1 MPGFEAV
8 VSVDEVAKKQGERGS
23 PTPPADPS
31 DVEEERSDVTLRR
44 KNLTMDS
51 SDLLST
57 LTEDLS
63 SLAVKEEDAVEYSL
77 PAIGFAT
84 LDSAYKSLNLYPD
97 VPDRQDDLEG
107 LARSDGSS
115 ASSTFYSSSSS
126 SPGRT
131 LHDEDDEDFI
141 ILPRTTSCASL
152 SLTHTADA
160 IPERASRSMLELGTS
175 LPTGPALSNKRSFAQ
190 WRAPG
195 SFFKASTEVFRGV
208 GAGVF
213 GGGVPMS
220 V

>member
-23 PTPPADPS
+23 ATPPADPS

-57 LTEDLS
+57 LTEADDTL
-63 SLAVKEEDAVEYSL
+63 EYAL
-77 PAIGFAT
+77 PAIEFAT
-84 LDSAYKSLNLYPD
+84 LEPAYKPLILYPD
-97 VPDRQDDLEG
+97 VPERQDDLEG

-115 ASSTFYSSSSS
+115 ASSTLYSSSS
-126 SPGRT
+126 SPGRM
-131 LHDEDDEDFI
+131 LHGDDDDFI

-152 SLTHTADA
+152 SLTHAPDA
-160 IPERASRSMLELGTS
+160 IPKLASRSMVELGTS
-175 LPTGPALSNKRSFAQ
+175 LPTDPAFSHKRSFVQ

-195 SFFKASTEVFRGV
+195 SFFKASTEMFRGV
-208 GAGVF
+208 RAGVF
-213 GGGVPMS
+213 GGGIPMS